1 MSASRLAIGGSDIDR
16 SRPLSFSFDGR
27 RVEGFAG
34 DTIASALLASGQAI
48 VGRSFKYHRPRGIWG
63 AGVEEPNALVDIEST
78 TGRVPN
84 ARATTVPAS
93 DGIVVKSVNA
103 SPTAVADRNAVLDR
117 FARFL
122 PAAFY
127 YKTFMWPDWHLFEPR
142 IRAMAGLG
150 VADHDWTPRPVAD
163 QINHHCDVLVVG
175 AGPAG
180 LAAAA
185 NAAAAGHSVVLVD
198 ERTHPGGSLRHRGGE
213 VDGVEGVDWL
223 EATVAKLKSGGQ
235 LVLSDTTAFGL
246 HDHNLVA
253 LNQRHGDGRPDTL
266 WRVRPRR
273 IVLATG
279 AIERPVPFANNDLP
293 GILSADAALSYL
305 RRHGVLVG
313 RRIVIAT
320 NNDSAYEPAA
330 AFTTAG
336 ASVTLVDCRRDGSS
350 PARADIRVLAGRT
363 VTAARGSTAVEGVLL
378 DDGMT
383 LTADC
388 VLVSGGWTP
397 TVHLFSQAKG
407 KLAWSDKLAAFI
419 PGDAID
425 GIAVAGAV
433 AGTVA
438 LSETLAG
445 GVAALG
451 SFGASS
457 PAPRSTGA
465 EASLGVVGL
474 WPKPKAKGRVWID
487 YQSDVT
493 AKDVELAAR
502 ENFVSVEH
510 LKRYTTLGMATD
522 QGKTSNLNG
531 LALLA
536 DITGRAIPEVGTT
549 TYRPPFTPVP
559 FASLAGAR
567 RGSMH
572 APIRRLPLEANHR
585 ASGGVFQEY
594 GGWLR
599 PAYYG
604 SGEAGTAIHEEVRR
618 ARQSVALFD
627 GSTLGKIEVIGPR
640 AAEFVDFIYY
650 NSMST
655 LKPGRCRYGF
665 MLSENG
671 VVFDDGVLVRLDEH
685 RFVVSCSSSHVTA
698 VHARLEEWRQDRF
711 GRDAVYIHNATA
723 QYATLTVSGPNA
735 RGLME
740 ALDLGVSLDD
750 ASLPHMA
757 VAAGRF
763 GGDEVRITRVSFT
776 GDRSYEISI
785 RADQAEALWARMQ
798 QEGRAFD
805 AVLLGLESLMILRA
819 EKGYI
824 VIGKDT
830 DGTTMPQDLG
840 VAGPRTKRTGEFVGR
855 RSLFTEAA
863 NSADRN
869 QLVGLAVR
877 EGEAPLATGAHGV
890 EKKGGGL
897 RSIGFVTSSYK
908 SPTLSR
914 PIALALVERGAARH
928 GETID
933 VQHLG
938 VVRQATIVA
947 PCAFDPEGRRLNA

>member
-1 MSASRLAIGGSDIDR
+1 MSASRLADGGSDIDR
-16 SRPLSFSFDGR
+16 ARPLSFTFDGR
-27 RVEGFAG
+27 DVEGFAG
-34 DTIASALLASGQAI
+34 DTIASALLASGQAV

-63 AGVEEPNALVDIEST
+63 SGVEEPNALVDVESAD
-78 TGRVPN
+78 GRVPN
-84 ARATTVPAS
+84 ARATTVQAS
-93 DGIVVKSVNA
+93 DGITVKSVNA
-103 SPTAVADRNAVLDR
+103 SPTALADRNAVLDR

-150 VADHDWTPRPVAD
+150 IVDRDWKPRQASD

-185 NAAAAGHSVVLVD
+185 GAAATGHSVVLVD
-198 ERTHPGGSLRHRGGE
+198 DRAHPGGSLRHRAGE
-213 VDGVEGVDWL
+213 VDGVEGAAWVD
-223 EATVAKLKSGGQ
+223 ATVARLKSGGQ

-246 HDHNLVA
+246 YDHNLVA
-253 LNQRHGDGRPDTL
+253 LNQRHRDGRPDTL

-313 RRIVIAT
+313 REIVVAT
-320 NNDSAYEPAA
+320 NNDSAYEPASALA
-330 AFTTAG
+330 AAG
-336 ASVTLVDCRRDGSS
+336 ASVTVVDCRREGVQ
-350 PARADIRVLAGRT
+350 ARTSVRVLAGRT
-363 VTAARGSTAVEGVLL
+363 IVAARGRDAVQGVLL
-378 DDGMT
+378 DDGT
-383 LTADC
+383 RLGADC

-407 KLAWSDKLAAFI
+407 RLAWSNQLAAFV
-419 PGDAID
+419 PGEAVD
-425 GIAVAGAV
+425 GIGVAGAV
-433 AGTVA
+433 AGTVS
-438 LSETLAG
+438 LSETLASG
-445 GVAALG
+445 ATALDAFG
-451 SFGASS
+451 SSS
-457 PAPRSTGA
+457 SRAPRSTGA
-465 EASLGVVGL
+465 EATLGVVGL

-536 DITGRAIPEVGTT
+536 DVTGRAIPEVGTT

-559 FASLAGAR
+559 FASLAGTR

-572 APIRRLPLEANHR
+572 APVRRLPLEANHR
-585 ASGGVFQEY
+585 AAGGVFQEY

-604 SGEAGTAIHEEVRR
+604 SDEARTSIQEEARR
-618 ARQSVALFD
+618 ARQSVACFD

-640 AAEFVDFIYY
+640 AAEFVDFICY
-650 NSMST
+650 NTMST
-655 LKPGRCRYGF
+655 LKPGQCRYGF

-671 VVFDDGVLVRLDEH
+671 VVFDDGVLVRLDED
-685 RFVVSCSSSHVTA
+685 RFIVSCSSSHVA
-698 VHARLEEWRQDRF
+698 VVHARLEEWRQDRF

-740 ALDLGVSLDD
+740 ALDLGAALDD

-763 GGDEVRITRVSFT
+763 AGEEVRIARISFT

-785 RADQAEALWARMQ
+785 RADRADALWARMR

-830 DGTTMPQDLG
+830 DGNTMPHDLG

-863 NSADRN
+863 NNADRN

-890 EKKGGGL
+890 EKSGGRL
-897 RSIGFVTSSYK
+897 RSIGFVTSSYQ
-908 SPTLSR
+908 SPTLGR
-914 PIALALVERGAARH
+914 PVALALIERGAARC

-933 VQHLG
+933 VQHLSA
-938 VVRQATIVA
+938 VRPATIVA
-947 PCAFDPEGRRLNA
+947 PCAFDPEGSRLHA